1 MEKNKNFFIIT
12 TVRFKFNKY
21 IKNLKKIINELLRCY
36 FMAEMLQDLLNSIYQ
51 RIAQLGQSIQGLKT
65 SLDEL
70 NQNIEEKIT
79 NLGGRIS
86 EFSNEIKLTQT
97 KHIETI
103 KEIGMEA
110 TNNLN
115 VIQEGLAL
123 DSFQNIVSN
132 LENFEKLAQEVL
144 NQDTVNLLLSEA
156 IDSVK
161 SLKES
166 VKEEEIAE

>member
-1 MEKNKNFFIIT
+1 
-12 TVRFKFNKY
+12 
-21 IKNLKKIINELLRCY
+21 
-36 FMAEMLQDLLNSIYQ
+36 MLQDLLNSIYQ

-70 NQNIEEKIT
+70 NLNIEEKIK
-79 NLGGRIS
+79 NLSGKIS

-115 VIQEGLAL
+115 IIQKGLAL

-161 SLKES
+161 KMKDNLKEE
-166 VKEEEIAE
+166 KIIEEEGGE

>member
-1 MEKNKNFFIIT
+1 
-12 TVRFKFNKY
+12 
-21 IKNLKKIINELLRCY
+21 
-36 FMAEMLQDLLNSIYQ
+36 MLQDLLNSIYQ

-79 NLGGRIS
+79 NLAGKIS

-103 KEIGMEA
+103 KEIGIEA

-115 VIQEGLAL
+115 IVQEG
-123 DSFQNIVSN
+123 
-132 LENFEKLAQEVL
+132 
-144 NQDTVNLLLSEA
+144 
-156 IDSVK
+156 
-161 SLKES
+161 
-166 VKEEEIAE
+166 